1 MKLKEWFYKILKH
14 NKKEKFKDVKKGNQV
29 QFFIEDD
36 LIITD
41 DCEIGDYSYL
51 HKGMFKNTKIG
62 RYCSIATGVK
72 IGLDNHPINWLSTH
86 PFQYADSYT
95 NFLPKRTH
103 IGNDVWLGADVII
116 LSGLTIGD
124 GAIIGA
130 GSVVTKDIPPY
141 AIAVGAPAKVIKYR
155 FEQDIISKLLK
166 LKWWELGYQD
176 LQNVDFD
183 NIYTAI
189 EQIKRIKQGID
200 IK

>member
-1 MKLKEWFYKILKH
+1 MKLKEFFYKILKH
-14 NKKEKFKDVKKGNQV
+14 NKKEKFKDIKKGNQV

-51 HKGMFKNTKIG
+51 HKGIFKNTKIG

-86 PFQYADSYT
+86 PFQYTASHT
-95 NFLPKRTH
+95 NFLAKRTH

-141 AIAVGAPAKVIKYR
+141 AIAVGAPARVIKYR
-155 FEQDIISKLLK
+155 FEQDIITELLK
-166 LKWWELGYQD
+166 LKWWEFSYQD

-189 EQIKRIKQGID
+189 EQIKRIREGID